1 MNSAVTATP
10 IPGRHAHTTLA
21 TVTRR
26 PARPVH
32 WLAIAALAIILAVT
46 ATGTISAHA
55 VATATRT
62 AQTAPQGSAAALT
75 ATSALPLKGKIVGID
90 PGHNGL
96 NKDYPAY
103 LAKQVWNGR
112 EWEGCDT
119 TGTQTDAAH
128 PFTEALFNWHV
139 ASYLKADL
147 LKDGAKV
154 VMTRP
159 SNSGHGPCV
168 DKRSFIINNA
178 HANVAV
184 DIHADGAYCA
194 GCRGFALLE
203 PVADGPNDKVIH
215 SSRTLGAD
223 IKAAMLA
230 LKRMPVSNYDGT
242 KGISYR
248 DDLAG
253 LNLTK
258 VPKILIEVGNMKN
271 ATDARLLGSPTF
283 QQQVARALLN
293 AIIKFLK

>member
-1 MNSAVTATP
+1 MNSAVTSTH
-10 IPGRHAHTTLA
+10 IPGRRAHTTLIA
-21 TVTRR
+21 VTRR
-26 PARPVH
+26 LAAPAH
-32 WLAIAALAIILAVT
+32 WLAITAIAIVLAAT

-62 AQTAPQGSAAALT
+62 AHVVQPGPAAALT
-75 ATSALPLKGKIVGID
+75 AATLPLKGKIVGID

-96 NKDYPAY
+96 NKDYPGY
-103 LAKQVWNGR
+103 LAQQVWNGR
-112 EWEGCDT
+112 EWEDCDT
-119 TGTQTDAAH
+119 TGTQTDGAY
-128 PFTEALFNWHV
+128 PYTEALFNWHV

-159 SNSGHGPCV
+159 SNQGHGPCV
-168 DKRSFIINNA
+168 NKRSFIINDA

-194 GCRGFALLE
+194 RCRGFALLE

-215 SSRTLGAD
+215 SSRTFGAD

-230 LKRMPVSNYDGT
+230 LKRMPVSNYDST
-242 KGISYR
+242 NGISYR

-271 ATDARLLGSPTF
+271 ASDARLLASPTF

>member
-1 MNSAVTATP
+1 MNSAVTLTP
-10 IPGRHAHTTLA
+10 IPGRLGHTTLA
-21 TVTRR
+21 TVTGRFAR
-26 PARPVH
+26 PAH
-32 WLAIAALAIILAVT
+32 WLAIAGTAIVLAAT
-46 ATGTISAHA
+46 ATGTIAAHA
-55 VATATRT
+55 VATATLEARVV
-62 AQTAPQGSAAALT
+62 QQSPAAAIT
-75 ATSALPLKGKIVGID
+75 AATALPLKGKVVGID
-90 PGHNGL
+90 PGHNGR

-112 EWEGCDT
+112 AWEDCDT
-119 TGTQTDAAH
+119 TGTQTDSAH
-128 PFTEALFNWHV
+128 AYTEALFNWHV

-147 LKDGAKV
+147 VKAGAKV

-159 SNSGHGPCV
+159 DNNGHGPCV
-168 DKRSFIINNA
+168 DKRAFVLNNA

-203 PVADGPNDKVIH
+203 PVADGPNNRVIR
-215 SSRTLGAD
+215 SSRTFGAD

-230 LKRMPVSNYDGT
+230 LRKMPVSNYDG
-242 KGISYR
+242 KNGISYR

-258 VPKILIEVGNMKN
+258 VPKILIEIGNMKN
-271 ATDARLLGSPTF
+271 ATDARLLTSPTF

-293 AIIKFLK
+293 AIVKFLK

>member
-1 MNSAVTATP
+1 
-10 IPGRHAHTTLA
+10 
-21 TVTRR
+21 VTRR
-26 PARPVH
+26 FARLARPAR
-32 WLAIAALAIILAVT
+32 WLAIAAFATLLAAT

-55 VATATRT
+55 VATSTRPVLT
-62 AQTAPQGSAAALT
+62 AQPGSAAGMTT
-75 ATSALPLKGKIVGID
+75 AAALPLKGKIVGID
-90 PGHNGL
+90 PGHNGR
-96 NKDYPAY
+96 NYANPGY
-103 LAKQVWNGR
+103 LAQQVWNGR
-112 EWEGCDT
+112 EWENCDT
-119 TGTQTDAAH
+119 TGTQTDGAH
-128 PFTEALFNWHV
+128 TFTEALFNWHV

-159 SNSGHGPCV
+159 NNKGRGPCV
-168 DKRSFIINNA
+168 DKRSFILNGA

-203 PVADGPNDKVIH
+203 PVADGPNDKVIR
-215 SSRTLGAD
+215 SSRTFGAD

-230 LKRMPVSNYDGT
+230 LKRMPVSNYDGRN
-242 KGISYR
+242 GISYR

-258 VPKILIEVGNMKN
+258 LPKILIEVGNMKN
-271 ATDARLLGSPTF
+271 AADARLLMSPTF

-293 AIIKFLK
+293 AIVKFLK